1 MTHLEIQRLID
12 NYLEGNCSEGEKKQL
27 DGFLDSYQE
36 ESIIGHVSEEDK
48 NAIDLRMRKVLDEQ
62 MYSEYSESKTALK
75 ISIKHWYKYAAV
87 LAVGIISLLGIVYFP
102 NQNRSQTSSDILQKE
117 VVLQLSDG
125 TKKII
130 TGVGSEHVKEEK
142 GIAITI
148 AKNNTVV
155 YQNSGLN
162 SNKILLYNTLVVPYG
177 KRFNIELSDGT
188 KVSLNAGST
197 FRYPVQFI
205 EGKSRQVFLDG
216 EAFFK
221 VAHNKKDAFLVQ
233 SGDLQTKV
241 YGTQFNISSYK
252 NDPVQDVVL
261 VEGSVGVKVVK
272 GAPKES
278 EVLLKP
284 NMLASHM
291 QQSGSLVTQAVKVD
305 KYIAWT
311 TGVLFFKEERFG
323 DILRRLQ
330 RHYDVEINN
339 KNTTLEEVRFTGT
352 FDVESITQVLDVFRT
367 YGSMHYCVKGNKIT
381 ITN

>member
-1 MTHLEIQRLID
+1 MTHLEIQKLID
-12 NYLEGNCSEGEKKQL
+12 NYLERNCSEEEKKLL

-36 ESIIGHVSEEDK
+36 ESIIGHVSEESK
-48 NAIDLRMRKVLDEQ
+48 TAMDLRMRKALDEQ
-62 MYSEYSESKTALK
+62 MKDENEGNRLSFKK
-75 ISIKHWYKYAAV
+75 GVKQWYKYAAV

-102 NQNRSQTSSDILQKE
+102 NQNRSQTSSETSQKE

-125 TKKII
+125 TKKVI
-130 TGVGSEHVKEEK
+130 TGAGSEHLKGEK

-155 YQNSGLN
+155 YQNSGLD
-162 SNKILLYNTLVVPYG
+162 SNKSLMYNTLVVPYG

-188 KVSLNAGST
+188 KVYLNAGTT

-205 EGKSRQVFLDG
+205 GGKSRQVFLDG

-221 VAHNKKDAFLVQ
+221 VTHNKKDAFLVQ

-261 VEGSVGVKVVK
+261 VEGSVGVKVIK
-272 GAPKES
+272 AAHKES

-284 NMLASHM
+284 NMLASHV
-291 QQSGSLVTQAVKVD
+291 QQNGTLVTQAVKVD

-367 YGSMHYCVKGNKIT
+367 YGSMHYYVKGNKIT